1 MKYMLMFCD
10 GRDDSEFDD
19 ALVGRYEALRLE
31 ATRAGTYVT
40 GAPLRGPG
48 SAGRVRVTDGE
59 IVVIDGPS
67 AEATD
72 LLSEFFIID
81 VPTRED
87 AVAFAARAPA
97 AEVGVV
103 EIRAI
108 WEPG

>member
-19 ALVGRYEALRLE
+19 ALVGRYEALRME
-31 ATRAGTYVT
+31 AERDGTYVT

-48 SAGRVRVTDGE
+48 SGSRVRISGGE
-59 IVVIDGPS
+59 TIVIDGPS

-72 LLSEFFIID
+72 LLSGFFVID
-81 VPTRED
+81 VPSRDD

-97 AEVGVV
+97 AELGVV
-103 EIRAI
+103 EVRPI
-108 WEPG
+108 WEQE